1 MSPQRA
7 NESEARSAERRPL
20 SDIAGVIGVGAMGLG
35 VVQSLRRAGIETVV
49 RDVRPEREAAA
60 TALGAT
66 VAPSPAAVA
75 RAAGITII
83 LVVDAA
89 QAEHVLFGDDGFAS
103 AAPAQ
108 RIVVM
113 SSTVEPEFVVS
124 AAQRLQARNVMLVDA
139 PVSGGPRRAADGTM
153 TMMVGADAAA
163 RARCAPLFACIAG
176 RVFDAG
182 GIGDGARMKLV
193 NNLLAAVNLAAAAEA
208 YAVGVRAGLPVR
220 TVHDVVAA
228 SSGASW
234 IGSDRMPRA
243 FAGKLTPPHAAA
255 RVLAK
260 DVTLA
265 TALARRCGVATP
277 LGDAARAAFET
288 LVREG
293 YGEDDDAVLLARAIT
308 ATPP

>member
-1 MSPQRA
+1 MD
-7 NESEARSAERRPL
+7 E
-20 SDIAGVIGVGAMGLG
+20 IAGVIGVGAMGLG
-35 VVQSLRRAGIETVV
+35 VVQSLRRAGIETIV

-60 TALGAT
+60 AALGAA

-75 RAAGITII
+75 RAAGVTLV

-89 QAEHVLFGDDGFAS
+89 QAEDVLFGADGYAS
-103 AAPAQ
+103 AAPPR

-124 AAQRLQARNVMLVDA
+124 AAERLRAHAVTLVDA

-153 TMMVGADAAA
+153 TMMVGADAVA

-182 GIGDGARMKLV
+182 GVGNGARMKLV
-193 NNLLAAVNLAAAAEA
+193 NNLLAAINLAAAAEA
-208 YAVGVRAGLPVR
+208 YALGVRAGLSVR
-220 TVHDVVAA
+220 TVHEVVAA

-243 FAGKLTPPHAAA
+243 LATELTPPHAAA
-255 RVLAK
+255 RVLTK

-265 TALARRCGVATP
+265 TDLARRCGVATP

-308 ATPP
+308 GTPT